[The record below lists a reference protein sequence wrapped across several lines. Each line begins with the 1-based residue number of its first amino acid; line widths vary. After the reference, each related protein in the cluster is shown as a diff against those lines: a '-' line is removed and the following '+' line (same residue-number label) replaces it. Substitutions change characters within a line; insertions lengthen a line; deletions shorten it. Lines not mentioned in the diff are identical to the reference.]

1 MKALK
6 KVIHNLDPK
15 FEKGG
20 KWEKMYPLYETLS
33 TFLFTPKHVTEK
45 GAHIRDGVDLKR
57 TMFMVVLALIPCLL
71 FGIYNTGHWHY
82 ELLSHVDPEY
92 SGYGSYLAGFGEKV
106 AYGLIQVLPLVIV
119 SYGAGLAVEFV
130 FGFIKGHGLHEGFLV
145 SGMLI
150 PLTMPA
156 DVPLWMVAVATVFA
170 VVIGKEVFGGTG
182 MNILNVA
189 LTARAFLFFAYP
201 TKMSGDKVWK
211 SGTDEIAANFTAN
224 GDKLPDAYTGA
235 TALGDLQSFVGD
247 SPTVAGKSLSGAA
260 SNSEMIESFGNAYDP
275 IHAFIGMIPGSVG
288 ETSVLAALLGGAILL
303 FTGVASWRIILSFF
317 AGGFVFGLLM
327 NAVGANAYM
336 EIPAYYHLVI
346 GGFAFGAVF
355 MATDPVTASQTQYG
369 KLWYGFLGGGLAI
382 LIRVLNPAYPE
393 GVMLAILFMN
403 VMAPLVDHYVVQLNI
418 SRRKKR
424 FKTKTA

>member
-1 MKALK
+1 MKAIEK
-6 KVIHNLDPK
+6 IIHNLDPK

-33 TFLFTPKHVTEK
+33 TFLFTPKHVTHK

-82 ELLSHVDPEY
+82 EIQSYVNPQFE
-92 SGYGSYLAGFGEKV
+92 GYRDYLTGFGDKV
-106 AYGLIQVLPLVIV
+106 IYGLIKVLPLVIV
-119 SYGAGLAVEFV
+119 SYAAGLAVEFI

-182 MNILNVA
+182 MNIVNVA
-189 LTARAFLFFAYP
+189 LTARAFLYFAYP
-201 TKMSGDKVWK
+201 TAMSGDKVWK
-211 SGTDEIAANFTAN
+211 SGTDDMLVQAGNVM
-224 GDKLPDAYTGA
+224 PDGASGA
-235 TALGDLQSFVGD
+235 TALGDLASFVGD
-247 SPTVAGKSLSGAA
+247 SPVVAGQVMSKTDDLVGAF
-260 SNSEMIESFGNAYDP
+260 EKAYDP

-288 ETSVLAALLGGAILL
+288 ETSTIAAMLGGAILI
-303 FTGVASWRIILSFF
+303 FTGVASWRIIVSFF
-317 AGGFVFGLLM
+317 AGGLLFGVLM
-327 NAVGANAYM
+327 NGISANAYM
-336 EIPAYYHLVI
+336 DVPGYYHLII
-346 GGFAFGAVF
+346 GGFAFGAIF
-355 MATDPVTASQTQYG
+355 MATDPVTAAQTGWG
-369 KLWYGFLGGGLAI
+369 KVWYGLLGGALTV

-393 GVMLAILFMN
+393 GIMLAILFMN
-403 VMAPLVDHYVVQLNI
+403 VMAPLLDHYVVQVNI
-418 SRRKKR
+418 KRRQKR
-424 FKTKTA
+424 FKTA